1 MIISHRDEMEQKLHD
16 LLREYPKM
24 GILFQYLIEKRRDR
38 DLLNKNHHRGLADR
52 ELDNLAKSDRFNNE
66 LREKALIF
74 SGGFHDK
81 GKSVKVCADCG
92 SSMTLEDYLDSVV
105 DLSDLGMTKSCLTKK
120 TQCSW
125 FTYGQEYRAEL
136 EKITG
141 QKHDDIE
148 AMTDR
153 VIAVIVVDNTSVNWE
168 NLNHPSRRYGD

>member
-1 MIISHRDEMEQKLHD
+1 MIISHRDEMEQQLHD

-52 ELDNLAKSDRFNNE
+52 ELDNLAKSDRFDNE

-81 GKSVKVCADCG
+81 GKSVKFMTKMKCKGCG
-92 SSMTLEDYLDSVV
+92 HMYDDLTLGDYLDVIV
-105 DLSDLGMTKSCLTKK
+105 DLSSLGMTKSCLTKK

-148 AMTDR
+148 ALTDR
-153 VIAVIVVDNTSVNWE
+153 VIAVIVVDK
-168 NLNHPSRRYGD
+168 PK